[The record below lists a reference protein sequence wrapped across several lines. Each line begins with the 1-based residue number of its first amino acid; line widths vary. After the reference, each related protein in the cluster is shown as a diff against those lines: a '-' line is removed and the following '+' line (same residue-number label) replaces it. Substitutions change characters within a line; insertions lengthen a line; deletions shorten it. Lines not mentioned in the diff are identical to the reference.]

1 MEMTD
6 ATRLGDSRPAPGGGR
21 RGRGPQR
28 NGFQPSPKGPPRA
41 VPAASASVAQKRV
54 ALFTGAYNHI
64 ADGVS
69 LTLNRLVAHL
79 EESGAAV
86 RVFAPTVDDPA
97 VNHAGTLVPVRS
109 VPVPGRPE
117 YRIALGLSQA
127 ARRELKAFRPNLFH
141 VATPDLLG
149 RSARKL
155 ARRWGVPL
163 VASYHT
169 HFSSYLKYYGL
180 GFFEGALW
188 AYLRR
193 FYRPC
198 QHVYV
203 PSPSMAEVLRHRGIT
218 SGLRLWQRGV
228 DTARFSPD
236 RRSLDWRRAHGIADE
251 EVVITFVSRLV
262 REKGLDV
269 FAEVIEG
276 LRARG
281 LPHRCLVVGDGPAR
295 EDVQQRLPDAVF
307 TGYLEDEALARAYAS
322 ADVFLFPSDT
332 ETFGNVTL
340 EAMASGLPAVC
351 ADATGSSTLVD
362 DGRTGLLA
370 PSGNTAAFL
379 DATAR
384 LVTHSRQ
391 RARMGEAARRRAQ
404 RYDWNAIL
412 ARMAGYYDEV
422 LIPKYAYA
430 SERVRG
436 DGAALAEPTL
446 APAP

>member
-1 MEMTD
+1 MEPMKEE
-6 ATRLGDSRPAPGGGR
+6 ALGEMRPAPGA
-21 RGRGPQR
+21 
-28 NGFQPSPKGPPRA
+28 PPFSSA
-41 VPAASASVAQKRV
+41 APPASASAGAAEGRGAEKRI

-79 EESGAAV
+79 ERSGAAV
-86 RVFAPTVDDPA
+86 RVFAPTVEEPA
-97 VNHAGTLVPVRS
+97 VDHAGTLVPVRS
-109 VPVPGRPE
+109 VPAPGRPE
-117 YRIALGLSQA
+117 YRISLGLSRS
-127 ARRELKAFRPNLFH
+127 ARQELKAFRPNLFH

-180 GFFEGALW
+180 GLLEGVLW

-228 DTARFSPD
+228 DTSRFTPQQ
-236 RRSLDWRRAHGIADE
+236 RSLAWRRARGIADD
-251 EVVITFVSRLV
+251 EVVVTFVSRLV

-269 FAEVIEG
+269 FAQVVEG
-276 LRARG
+276 LQARG
-281 LPHRCLVVGDGPAR
+281 LPCRCLVVGDGPAR
-295 EDVQQRLPDAVF
+295 ADLEERLPGAVF

-340 EAMASGLPAVC
+340 EAMASGLPTVC

-370 PSGNTAAFL
+370 PSGNVAGFL
-379 DATAR
+379 EATAH
-384 LVTHSRQ
+384 LVT
-391 RARMGEAARRRAQ
+391 RASARYRMGRAAYRRAQ

-412 ARMAGYYDEV
+412 SRMAGYYDEV
-422 LIPKYAYA
+422 LAPQRAYA
-430 SERVRG
+430 SERAQG
-436 DGAALAEPTL
+436 DGASLAEPAL
-446 APAP
+446 VAAS

>member
-1 MEMTD
+1 VP
-6 ATRLGDSRPAPGGGR
+6 GAP
-21 RGRGPQR
+21 
-28 NGFQPSPKGPPRA
+28 PP
-41 VPAASASVAQKRV
+41 QKRV

-79 EESGAAV
+79 EEQGAAV

-97 VNHAGTLVPVRS
+97 VDHAGTLVPVRS
-109 VPVPGRPE
+109 MPAPGRPE
-117 YRIALGLSQA
+117 YRITMGLSRSDRQ
-127 ARRELKAFRPNLFH
+127 RLRAFRPNLFH

-180 GFFEGALW
+180 GLLEGALW

-198 QHVYV
+198 RHVYV
-203 PSPSMAEVLRHRGIT
+203 PSPSMAEVLRHRGIAG
-218 SGLRLWQRGV
+218 GLRLWQRGV
-228 DTARFSPD
+228 DTTRFHPD
-236 RRSLDWRRAHGIADE
+236 RRSLDWRRAQGIADD
-251 EVVITFVSRLV
+251 EVIVTFVSRLV

-269 FAEVIEG
+269 FADVING

-281 LPHRCLVVGDGPAR
+281 LPHRCLVVGDGPSRA
-295 EDVQQRLPDAVF
+295 DVQAHLPEEAIF
-307 TGYLEDEALARAYAS
+307 TGYLKGDALARAYAS
-322 ADVFLFPSDT
+322 SDVFLFPSDT

-340 EAMASGLPAVC
+340 EAMASGLPTVC

-370 PSGNTAAFL
+370 PSGNASAFL

-384 LVTHSRQ
+384 LVTRTHR
-391 RARMGEAARRRAQ
+391 RRRMGQAARRRAR
-404 RYDWNAIL
+404 RYDWHAIL
-412 ARMAGYYDEV
+412 SRMAGYYDEV
-422 LIPKYAYA
+422 LAPGHAYA
-430 SERVRG
+430 SEHAQG
-436 DGAALAEPTL
+436 DGAALGEPALVT
-446 APAP
+446 AAS